1 MRKFLLTAAA
11 LIVSAS
17 MMASE
22 LPVRSIGGSVKKLNS
37 ESHHSAAREAVK
49 ATNSA
54 PATIRPMVDAPANA
68 IEVPF
73 KHTLGKNDAE
83 TGLYSVIDVDGDG
96 RTWKPSLSTAY
107 VCMAPN
113 TDNITANN
121 DWLVSPPIHL
131 LEGKSY
137 TLSIDFSSA
146 LSSGKE
152 ERVAIYMGAEPAAD
166 ALTTEIVPVTLITT
180 ANKYTTVE
188 KEFSVPASGYYYI
201 GFHCTSVNGVSK
213 NTRAKDFSI
222 SETKAKVD
230 PPVAGALS
238 YQLAPKGELKATV
251 TYTAP
256 TMTQGGEKLEAISK
270 VEVKTNW
277 VVTHTF
283 DKIAPGETVT
293 FETELYNNGYN
304 RLEATAYVDD
314 TPGETAI
321 IKDFYAGPDN
331 PLPVENLKIALS
343 DDYKHVTLTWD
354 PIGEVGE
361 KGGYVDSSRATYYIF
376 DAFGSYYDPALAE
389 TGETSYT
396 FDYSDF
402 KGQDFVAFQV
412 TAGIDETYYSLEST
426 TDIVTIGTPDAL
438 PWHES
443 FSDAYYAQLWAIDP
457 ASTTSDVMCGTVYD
471 NELQTNMEDEGAEPE
486 YLNSQDSDNGF
497 FYFMPLEKDA
507 VYGFFSTKIDVSK
520 AENPVFEFYYQG
532 KGSEI
537 DAMIAENGDEFKAVR
552 TIDLKASPTDGWTL
566 CRIPLDAFKDAR
578 YVQVEL
584 RLRAVHNTEE
594 TTWSVPLDNIRVRD
608 LTDTDIRIASVSA
621 PESVKAGEPITVK
634 AVLEN
639 LGSKPCAGL
648 TASLYRNDELCESKQ
663 INAINADALATV
675 ELNYA
680 TSAASPEAIDL
691 TVKIDYDNN
700 PGLHPNSAS
709 AGIEVKHSIYPAPT
723 VLNARDEGTGE
734 VTLNWPAP
742 DFSENLQPTICLEDF
757 DSEDYTPLTIKDF
770 GGWTMIDA
778 DGLKTYTFMKDTENP
793 YRTERMAFQLY
804 DPTLA
809 GVPDDYMID
818 VPAHSGNRFLAAWS
832 AQGQND
838 NWLISPEL
846 SGNAQTVKFFA
857 RSFTS
862 AYPEAFEVY
871 SSSTGKAVDDFTQ
884 LEAANYPEDGAVS
897 EDWTEY
903 TVAIPEGA
911 KYFAI
916 RHTAYDTY
924 ALFIDDITYEAAP
937 ALPTDLSLTGFN
949 VYRDGKPAIE
959 VSGSE
964 TSAVDSD
971 VAKGVHTYQVSA
983 VYNYG
988 ESRATE
994 PIEITVSTPSAIDEI
1009 GAATGVRIS
1018 VAGNEL
1024 TISGAEGR
1032 KVIVAGVDGRVY
1044 FRSAAASAAVKVV
1057 LPQGVYV
1064 VKAGEETAKVTIGF

>member
-1 MRKFLLTAAA
+1 MRKLLLTAATIFA
-11 LIVSAS
+11 SVSL
-17 MMASE
+17 MASG
-22 LPVRSIGGSVKKLNS
+22 LPVRSIGGTAKKLNR

-54 PATIRPMVDAPANA
+54 PATFKPMADAPANA

-83 TGLYSVIDVDGDG
+83 TALYTPIDVDGDG
-96 RTWKPSLSTAY
+96 RTWKASLSTAY

-113 TDNITANN
+113 TDDISANN
-121 DWLVSPPIHL
+121 DWLVSPPVHL

-152 ERVAIYMGAEPAAD
+152 ERVAIYMGAEPSAD
-166 ALTTEIVPVTLITT
+166 ALTTEIVPVTSITS

-201 GFHCTSVNGVSK
+201 GIHCTSVNGVSK

-222 SETKAKVD
+222 SETKVKVD
-230 PPVAGALS
+230 PPVAGTMS
-238 YQLAPKGELKATV
+238 YVLAPKGELKATV

-283 DKIAPGETVT
+283 ENIAPGETIT
-293 FETELYNNGYN
+293 FETDLYNNGYN
-304 RLEATAYVDD
+304 RLEATAYVED
-314 TPGETAI
+314 TPGETVM

-343 DDYKHVTLTWD
+343 DDYKHVTVSWD

-376 DAFGSYYDPALAE
+376 DAFGSFYDPALAE
-389 TGETSYT
+389 TSETSYT

-402 KGQDFVAFQV
+402 NGQDFVAFQV

-426 TDIVTIGTPDAL
+426 TDIVTIGAPDPL

-443 FSDAYYAQLWAIDP
+443 FSNAYYAQLWAIDP

-471 NELQTNMEDEGAEPE
+471 NELQTNMEDEGAEPQ

-497 FYFMPLEKDA
+497 FYFMPIEKDA

-520 AENPVFEFYYQG
+520 AKSPVFEFYYQG

-537 DAMIAENGDEFKAVR
+537 DAMIAENGGEFKAVK
-552 TIDLKASPTDGWTL
+552 TIDLQAAPTDGWTL

-578 YVQVEL
+578 YVQLEL

-608 LTDTDIRIASVSA
+608 LVDSDLRIAAVSA
-621 PESVKAGEPITVK
+621 PESVKAGESASVK
-634 AVLEN
+634 AVVEN
-639 LGSKPCAGL
+639 LGTKPCTGL
-648 TASLYRNDELCESKQ
+648 TASLYLDDELLDSKQ
-663 INAINADALATV
+663 LDALAPDAIASI
-675 ELNYA
+675 ELSCA
-680 TSAASPEAIDL
+680 TSAASPEVL
-691 TVKIDYDNN
+691 GLKVKIDYDNN
-700 PGLHPNSAS
+700 PGLHPNSADAS
-709 AGIEVKHSIYPAPT
+709 IEVKHSIYPAPT
-723 VLNARDEGTGE
+723 ALTARDEGTGE
-734 VTLNWPAP
+734 VTLNWTAP
-742 DFSENLQPTICLEDF
+742 EIGNAMQPVTLLEDF
-757 DSEDYTPLTIKDF
+757 ESEDYTPLTIKDF
-770 GGWTMIDA
+770 GGWSMIDA
-778 DGLKTYTFMKDTENP
+778 DGLNTYTFMKDTNNP
-793 YRTERMAFQLY
+793 YRTEPMAFQLY

-809 GVPDDYMID
+809 AVPDSYMID
-818 VPAHSGNRFLAAWS
+818 VQPYSGSRFLAAWS
-832 AQGQND
+832 AQGLND

-846 SGNAQTVKFFA
+846 SGNAQTVKFIA
-857 RSFTS
+857 RSFTI
-862 AYPEAFEVY
+862 AYPETFEVY
-871 SSSTGKAVDDFTQ
+871 CSSTGKAIDDFTQ
-884 LEAANYPEDGAVS
+884 LEVANYPADGKVS

-903 TVAIPEGA
+903 TVDIPEGA

-916 RHTAYDTY
+916 RHTADDSY

-937 ALPTDLSLTGFN
+937 ALPADIALTGFN
-949 VYRDGKPAIE
+949 VYRDGKPAVE

-964 TSAVDSD
+964 TSAVDSG
-971 VAKGVHTYQVSA
+971 VAKGIHTYQVSA
-983 VYNYG
+983 VYNCG
-988 ESRATE
+988 ESRASE
-994 PIEITVSTPSAIDEI
+994 PVQITVSTPSAIEEI
-1009 GAATGVRIS
+1009 GAADAVEIS

-1024 TISGAEGR
+1024 TVSGAEGS
-1032 KVIVAGVDGRVY
+1032 KVIVAGVDGRIY
-1044 FRSAAASAAVKVV
+1044 FRTASAATTVKVE

-1064 VKAGEETAKVTIGF
+1064 VKAGEETAKITIGF